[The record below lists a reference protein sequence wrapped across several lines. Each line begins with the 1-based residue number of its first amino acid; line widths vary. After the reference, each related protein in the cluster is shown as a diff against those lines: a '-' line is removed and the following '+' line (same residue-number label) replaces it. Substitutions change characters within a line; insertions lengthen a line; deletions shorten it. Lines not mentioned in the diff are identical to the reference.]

1 MSDCIFCKIVAGE
14 IPSDIVYQ
22 DDVCLAFKDI
32 NPGAPTHVLIIP
44 KEHIATLNDLTP
56 DHRSAVG
63 HILLV
68 AKQIAGQLGVDASG
82 YRVVANCNSDGGQ
95 AVFHIHFH
103 LLGGR
108 RLSWPP
114 G

>member
-14 IPSDIVYQ
+14 IPSDIVFQ

-32 NPGAPTHVLIIP
+32 NPSAPTHILIIP

-56 DHRSAVG
+56 DHQSTVG
-63 HILLV
+63 YILLV

-108 RLSWPP
+108 QLSWPP

>member
-1 MSDCIFCKIVAGE
+1 MSDCLFCRIVSGE

-22 DDVCLAFKDI
+22 DDVCLAFSDI
-32 NPGAPTHVLIIP
+32 NPSAPVHILIIP
-44 KEHIATLNDLTP
+44 KEHIATLNALTP
-56 DHRSAVG
+56 EHESTMG
-63 HILLV
+63 HILLA
-68 AKQIAGQLGVDASG
+68 AKKIAAQTGVDASG

-95 AVFHIHFH
+95 VVFHVHFH

-108 RLSWPP
+108 ELSWPP

>member
-1 MSDCIFCKIVAGE
+1 MSDCIFCKIVSGE
-14 IPSDIVYQ
+14 IPSEIVFQ
-22 DDVCLAFKDI
+22 DDVCLAFRDI

-56 DHRSAVG
+56 QHESVVG

-68 AKQIAGQLGVDASG
+68 AKKIAGQLGVAESG

-108 RLSWPP
+108 QLSWPP

>member
-14 IPSDIVYQ
+14 IPSDIVFE

-32 NPGAPTHVLIIP
+32 NPGAPEHILIIP
-44 KEHIATLNDLTP
+44 KEHIATLNDLAP
-56 DHRSAVG
+56 QHESAVG

-68 AKQIAGQLGVDASG
+68 AKEIAGRLGVAESG

>member
-14 IPSDIVYQ
+14 IPSEIVFQ

-32 NPGAPTHVLIIP
+32 NPGAPTHILIIP

-56 DHRSAVG
+56 QHESVVG

-68 AKQIAGQLGVDASG
+68 AKEIASQLGVAESG

-108 RLSWPP
+108 QLSWPP

>member
-1 MSDCIFCKIVAGE
+1 MSDCIFCKIAAGE
-14 IPSDIVYQ
+14 IPSDIVFQ

-32 NPGAPTHVLIIP
+32 NPGAPTHILIIP

-56 DHRSAVG
+56 EHQSTVG
-63 HILLV
+63 HILLA
-68 AKQIAGQLGVDASG
+68 AKQIASRLGVDASG

-95 AVFHIHFH
+95 VVFHIHFH

>member
-1 MSDCIFCKIVAGE
+1 MSNCIFCKIVAGE
-14 IPSDIVYQ
+14 IPSDIVFQ
-22 DDVCLAFKDI
+22 DDVCLAFRDI
-32 NPGAPTHVLIIP
+32 NPGAPTHILIIP

-56 DHRSAVG
+56 EHESTAG

-68 AKQIAGQLGVDASG
+68 AKEIARQLGVDASG

-95 AVFHIHFH
+95 AVFHVHFH

-108 RLSWPP
+108 ALSWPP

>member
-14 IPSDIVYQ
+14 IPSEIVFQ
-22 DDVCLAFKDI
+22 DDVCLAFRDI

-56 DHRSAVG
+56 QHESVVG

-68 AKQIAGQLGVDASG
+68 AKKIAGQLGVGESG

>member
-1 MSDCIFCKIVAGE
+1 MSECIFCKIVRGE
-14 IPSDIVYQ
+14 IPSEIVFQ
-22 DDVCLAFKDI
+22 DDVCLAFRDI
-32 NPGAPTHVLIIP
+32 NPGAPTHILIIP
-44 KEHIATLNDLTP
+44 KEHIATLNDLAPEHEST
-56 DHRSAVG
+56 VG

-68 AKQIAGQLGVDASG
+68 AGEIAGQMGVAASG

-108 RLSWPP
+108 QLTWPP

>member
-14 IPSDIVYQ
+14 ISSEIVFQ
-22 DDVCLAFKDI
+22 DDICLAFRDI
-32 NPGAPTHVLIIP
+32 NPGAPTHILIIP

-56 DHRSAVG
+56 QHESVVG

-68 AKQIAGQLGVDASG
+68 AKEIANQLGVAAGG

-95 AVFHIHFH
+95 AVFH
-103 LLGGR
+103 
-108 RLSWPP
+108 
-114 G
+114 

>member
-1 MSDCIFCKIVAGE
+1 MSECIFCKIVRGE
-14 IPSDIVYQ
+14 IPSEIVYQ
-22 DDVCLAFKDI
+22 DDVCLAFRDI

-44 KEHIATLNDLTP
+44 REHIATLNDLTP
-56 DHRSAVG
+56 EHESTVG

-68 AKQIAGQLGVDASG
+68 AREIAGQQGVAASG

-108 RLSWPP
+108 QLSWPP

>member
-1 MSDCIFCKIVAGE
+1 MGTTERKDQKPLWLE
-14 IPSDIVYQ
+14 IEE
-22 DDVCLAFKDI
+22 
-32 NPGAPTHVLIIP
+32 G
-44 KEHIATLNDLTP
+44 
-56 DHRSAVG
+56 
-63 HILLV
+63 ILGLDEAELGQGSNETTV
-68 AKQIAGQLGVDASG
+68 KKIAGQLGVAASG

-108 RLSWPP
+108 ELSWPP

>member
-1 MSDCIFCKIVAGE
+1 MSDCLFCKVIRGE
-14 IPSDIVYQ
+14 IPSKKVYE
-22 DDVCLAFKDI
+22 DDTIFAFEDI
-32 NPGAPTHVLIIP
+32 NPQAPTHILIIP
-44 KEHIATLNDLTP
+44 KEHYASLNDVPGKDKDLL
-56 DHRSAVG
+56 G
-63 HILLV
+63 HILIKGREL
-68 AKQIAGQLGVDASG
+68 AQKAGLENSG
-82 YRVVANCNSDGGQ
+82 FRIVLNTGRDSGQ

>member
-14 IPSDIVYQ
+14 IPSDIVFE
-22 DDVCLAFKDI
+22 DDICLAFKDI
-32 NPGAPTHVLIIP
+32 NPDAPTHILIVP

-56 DHRSAVG
+56 EHESTVG

-68 AKQIAGQLGVDASG
+68 AKTVAGQLGVDAGG

-95 AVFHIHFH
+95 VVFHVHFH

-108 RLSWPP
+108 QLSWPP

>member
-14 IPSDIVYQ
+14 IPSETVFEDEL
-22 DDVCLAFKDI
+22 CLAFRDI
-32 NPGAPTHVLIIP
+32 NPGAPTHILIIP
-44 KEHIATLNDLTP
+44 KEHIATLNDLTE
-56 DHRSAVG
+56 DHQATIG

-68 AKQIAGQLGVDASG
+68 ARTLAAQLGVDASG
-82 YRVVANCNSDGGQ
+82 YRLVANCNSDGGQ